1 VIDFRYHIVSI
12 VAVFLALALGLVL
25 GTTTIDPLV
34 VGDLKDRVT
43 QLVADKASLQGDIK
57 TLRDESADGTAFA
70 RAATVP
76 LVQDQLSG
84 RNVVVVGL
92 AGSPS
97 GMRSDLLG
105 LLATAGAHVTGEIT
119 VTDRYA
125 DPAQS
130 PLLEQTVA
138 TGTPPDVVLAGTT
151 PSQRAAELLA
161 TALTGRAA
169 SLSGVD
175 LAPAPSAVTSSG
187 RPASA
192 PASTPASAPAAA
204 PSAAAG
210 DSRPPV
216 SQSETASIV
225 DHFRQAGLLTVES
238 STVTAADLIL
248 VLMPDGPTTG
258 QPASGAYDALV
269 DLVGALAG
277 SRHAGVVVAG
287 SKVAPSGGPFAAVRS
302 SGVATIVSTVDSADA
317 PYGQVAA
324 VRALRAALFGSLGR
338 FGTAADDRPLPDP
351 VATP

>member
-25 GTTTIDPLV
+25 GTTTLDPLI

-43 QLVADKASLQGDIK
+43 QLVADKAALQGDIK
-57 TLRDESADGTAFA
+57 ALRDDSADGLAFA
-70 RAATVP
+70 RAAAVP

-84 RNVVVVGL
+84 RNVVVVGI
-92 AGSPS
+92 AGAPS

-105 LLATAGAHVTGEIT
+105 LLGTAGAHVTAQLT
-119 VTDRYA
+119 LADRYA
-125 DPAQS
+125 DPTQTA
-130 PLLEQTVA
+130 LLDTTVA
-138 TGTPPDVVLAGTT
+138 KATPPDVVLAGTT

-175 LAPAPSAVTSSG
+175 LAPAPSGTSSTPRATRTPTG
-187 RPASA
+187 TTASPTDTGA
-192 PASTPASAPAAA
+192 PLPQT
-204 PSAAAG
+204 
-210 DSRPPV
+210 
-216 SQSETASIV
+216 ETAAIV
-225 DHFRQAGLLTVES
+225 EQFRQAGLLTVDS
-238 STVTAADLIL
+238 DTVSAGDLIL

-258 QPASGAYDALV
+258 QPAAGGYDGLV

-287 SKVAPSGGPFAAVRS
+287 SKLATAGGPFAAVRS
-302 SGVATIVSTVDSADA
+302 SGVATIVSTVDSADT
-317 PYGQVAA
+317 PYGQVASI
-324 VRALRAALFGSLGR
+324 RALRAALFGSLGR

>member
-187 RPASA
+187 RPTS
-192 PASTPASAPAAA
+192 A

-216 SQSETASIV
+216 SQTETANIV
-225 DHFRQAGLLTVES
+225 EHFRQAGLLTVES

-248 VLMPDGPTTG
+248 VLMPDAPTTG

-287 SKVAPSGGPFAAVRS
+287 SKVAPAGGPFAAVRS